1 MPTSDFGSMYFFG
14 FTIIVYLAAT
24 VLYILYA
31 IFRNEGIGKVATWI
45 LGIGL
50 LGQTVALVL
59 KTAELG
65 HAPFVT
71 VYETLVF
78 WSWLIALVYLLFQF
92 RFRIRLLGA
101 IVTPLAF
108 LTIAAASL
116 LPPQSKQASPLVP
129 ALQSGW
135 LPLHIITCFI
145 GYACF
150 AISFALGIAYLIK
163 RAGNPEAQ
171 LSKDRLDMIGYKS
184 ISVGFPFL
192 TLGIITGAFW
202 ANVAWGSYW
211 SWDPKETWS
220 LITWFIYAIYLHLRI
235 VAKWKG
241 RSSAIVSIIGFAA
254 VLFTFFGVNFLLSGL
269 HSYQ

>member
-1 MPTSDFGSMYFFG
+1 MPTSNFGSAIF
-14 FTIIVYLAAT
+14 FTITLIVYLAAT

-31 IFRNEGIGKVATWI
+31 VFRKEKIGKVATWV
-45 LGIGL
+45 LAIGL

-59 KTAELG
+59 KTLEVKR
-65 HAPFVT
+65 APFVSI
-71 VYETLVF
+71 YETMVF
-78 WSWLIALVYLLFQF
+78 WSWLIALIYLLFQLK
-92 RFRIRLLGA
+92 FRIRVLGA
-101 IVTPLAF
+101 LITPLAF
-108 LTIAAASL
+108 LAIAIASL
-116 LPPQSKQASPLVP
+116 LPSSYKEASPLVP

-135 LPLHIITCFI
+135 LPFHIATCFI
-145 GYACF
+145 AYACF
-150 AISFALGIAYLIK
+150 AVSFAVGLAFLLK
-163 RAGNPEAQ
+163 QVDKPNA
-171 LSKDRLDMIGYKS
+171 LLTKDNLDIIGYKS

-192 TLGIITGAFW
+192 TLGIISGAIW
-202 ANVAWGSYW
+202 ANVAWGAYW

-241 RSSAIVSIIGFAA
+241 KSSAITSIVGFLA